1 MKPPG
6 PICPNTPY
14 IIKCPVTLYSGR
26 QIKVVRNMN
35 VSSKSS
41 SYLSIEIGGTKL
53 QLIVF
58 SEDAGI
64 LKRLRYDIDKEQ
76 GAAGIRA
83 QIQDGV
89 EQIKNDF
96 TIVKTGVGFGGPV
109 DRHSGVIGIS
119 HQVSGWSGFPLA
131 TWLTE
136 LTASPVRIEND
147 ANVAA
152 LGEATYGAG
161 RGYETVFYMTIG
173 SGVGGG
179 LVQHGKLYHGRQ
191 QGESEIGH
199 LRLNE
204 SGATVESL
212 CAGWA
217 VDAQIREAA
226 AANPE
231 SIIASLL
238 GDTKKG
244 GEARYLLPAL
254 EKGCPVASQILENL
268 VSRLSLGLSHVVHL
282 FNPDVIILGGGVS
295 LIGEPLREGVEK
307 KLPSF
312 VLKALQPV
320 PKIAIAGLAEDVVPM
335 GALALNLLKQD

>member
-1 MKPPG
+1 
-6 PICPNTPY
+6 
-14 IIKCPVTLYSGR
+14 
-26 QIKVVRNMN
+26 MN
-35 VSSKSS
+35 VSSTSS

-58 SEDAGI
+58 SKDAEV
-64 LKRLRYDIDKEQ
+64 LKRLRYNIDKEQ
-76 GAAGIRA
+76 GASGIRA
-83 QIQDGV
+83 QIKEGV
-89 EQIKNDF
+89 EQIKTEF
-96 TIVKTGVGFGGPV
+96 TIVETGVGFGGPV

-131 TWLTE
+131 TWLAE

-152 LGEATYGAG
+152 LGEAVYGAG
-161 RGYETVFYMTIG
+161 RGHDTVFYMTIG

-179 LVQHGKLYHGRQ
+179 LVQHGKLYHGRK

-226 AANPE
+226 AASPE
-231 SIIASLL
+231 SIIAALL
-238 GDTKKG
+238 VDTKTG

-254 EKGCPVASQILENL
+254 EKECSVAAHILENL

-282 FNPDVIILGGGVS
+282 FNPDAVILGGGVS
-295 LIGEPLREGVEK
+295 LIGEPLRVGIEN

-312 VLKALQPV
+312 VMKALHPV
-320 PKIAIAGLAEDVVPM
+320 PKIAIAALAEDVVPM